1 MPPPSH
7 ESGVGNTRICVL
19 PKLRSGSKIAGMKS
33 RRFWALLFAVV
44 LVVAAC
50 GGADSADPPASNTDQ
65 SDEDSSTDNGNEDS
79 SADNGNTDDSA
90 DNDGGDGGPET
101 PPAGGDL
108 PDSVP
113 SDFPIAI
120 PSGWEVDLYDEIGLS
135 VGAARLL
142 YPADAYDD
150 IVTFYEQW
158 TDAQPEDFARIEGPQ
173 GVTFSRMESPPAIII
188 ITPNYEERDATWTL
202 LNASG
207 S

>member
-1 MPPPSH
+1 
-7 ESGVGNTRICVL
+7 
-19 PKLRSGSKIAGMKS
+19 MKS

-50 GGADSADPPASNTDQ
+50 GGADSADPPALATDQ
-65 SDEDSSTDNGNEDS
+65 PSDDSSTDNGNT
-79 SADNGNTDDSA
+79 GDSA
-90 DNDGGDGGPET
+90 DNDGGDGGPEK

-113 SDFPIAI
+113 DDFPIAI
-120 PSGWEVDLYDEIGLS
+120 PPGWEVDVYDEIGLS
-135 VGAARLL
+135 VGSARLL
-142 YPADAYDD
+142 YPADVYDD
-150 IVTFYEQW
+150 IVTFYERW
-158 TDAQPEDFARIEGPQ
+158 TDAQPEDYARIEGPQ
-173 GVTFSRMESPPAIII
+173 GVTFSRTESPPAIII